1 MYKRQLQVREAEI
14 FQQAELSYPS
24 IVKRGGGLRD
34 LQYRAFDESFVS
46 VDFLVDVKDAMG
58 ANIVNAMLEGVAE
71 LFREWFAEQKILF
84 SILSNY
90 ATESV
95 VTMKTAIPVSR
106 LSKEMC
112 IRDRVTTVEDNVII
126 GAQIAGVGA
135 SDMISE
141 LALAIESGMN
151 AEDIALT
158 IHPHPSLGEITMD
171 TAELALGLPIHI

>member
-1 MYKRQLQVREAEI
+1 MVGKKVAVDYKAMPAVA
-14 FQQAELSYPS
+14 FTDPEL
-24 IVKRGGGLRD
+24 
-34 LQYRAFDESFVS
+34 AS
-46 VDFLVDVKDAMG
+46 VGMT
-58 ANIVNAMLEGVAE
+58 VAE
-71 LFREWFAEQKILF
+71 AKELGIEAKGYKFPFAGNGRAISLDK
-84 SILSNY
+84 
-90 ATESV
+90 TEGF
-95 VTMKTAIPVSR
+95 MR
-106 LSKEMC
+106 L
-112 IRDRVTTVEDNVII
+112 VTTVEDNVII

>member
-1 MYKRQLQVREAEI
+1 M
-14 FQQAELSYPS
+14 S
-24 IVKRGGGLRD
+24 GNG
-34 LQYRAFDESFVS
+34 RAISLD
-46 VDFLVDVKDAMG
+46 KT
-58 ANIVNAMLEGVAE
+58 EG
-71 LFREWFAEQKILF
+71 F
-84 SILSNY
+84 
-90 ATESV
+90 
-95 VTMKTAIPVSR
+95 MR
-106 LSKEMC
+106 L
-112 IRDRVTTVEDNVII
+112 VTTVEDNVII